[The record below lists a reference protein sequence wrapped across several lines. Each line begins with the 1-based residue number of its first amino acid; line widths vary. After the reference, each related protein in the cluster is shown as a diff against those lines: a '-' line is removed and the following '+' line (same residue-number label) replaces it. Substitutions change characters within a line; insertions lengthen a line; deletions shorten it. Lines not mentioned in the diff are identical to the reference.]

1 METEKLA
8 SMVEVFEGLE
18 DWRNA
23 QQTRHVLSELLTVA
37 VCAVLSGADDFEE
50 VSQWGRERLDWLR
63 GFLTLDYGVAS
74 PDTFERVF
82 ALLDPK
88 GFEGAFRSWVGLVI
102 PALGRDQVIAIDGT
116 PVPLTAQTVCV
127 HGDTAEA
134 MAMIRRI
141 RARTHKA
148 FIVAVKLNSADFQR
162 GGTGIILV
170 LGRAA
175 AGHGI
180 ELGGQLRRRL
190 EAAVG
195 RHLAARAAHAV
206 VHP

>member
-50 VSQWGRERLDWLR
+50 VSQWSRERLDWLR

-102 PALGRDQVIAIDGT
+102 PALGRDQVIAIDGKT
-116 PVPLTAQTVCV
+116 SRRTTSKAAAAPLHMVS
-127 HGDTAEA
+127 
-134 MAMIRRI
+134 
-141 RARTHKA
+141 A
-148 FIVAVKLNSADFQR
+148 FAANV
-162 GGTGIILV
+162 GIV
-170 LGRAA
+170 LGQMATTEKSNEIVCHERTRRQF
-175 AGHGI
+175 
-180 ELGGQLRRRL
+180 GGCGVSPEMRVGPSKSAYRSRL
-190 EAAVG
+190 QTATSCVG
-195 RHLAARAAHAV
+195 KE
-206 VHP
+206 PSW